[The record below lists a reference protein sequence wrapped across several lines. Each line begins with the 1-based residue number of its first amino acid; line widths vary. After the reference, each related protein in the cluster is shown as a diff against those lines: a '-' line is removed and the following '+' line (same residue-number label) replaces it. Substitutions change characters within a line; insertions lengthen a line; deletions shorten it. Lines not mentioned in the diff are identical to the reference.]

1 MATKKKIEKETKK
14 TVKPKAKKP
23 ARIAMQSVAG
33 GEVAPK
39 AVKKVKE
46 AKDAKEIKEIK
57 EVKEV
62 EAVKEVKEKEVESVK
77 EKKGF
82 SGKYFYAVGR
92 RKSSVA
98 QVRLYKDEKAGDNDY
113 IINNK
118 KAKEY
123 FPGVSLQ
130 NVLFAPFKA
139 VGTHGKFKFT
149 ILVRGGGFRGQ
160 VEATQL
166 GIARAL
172 VKSDE
177 TLRKALKDLKF
188 LTRDSRKVE
197 RKKPGLKRA
206 RRAPQWQKR

>member
-1 MATKKKIEKETKK
+1 MATKKKIEKEPKK
-14 TVKPKAKKP
+14 PVKPKVKK
-23 ARIAMQSVAG
+23 
-33 GEVAPK
+33 EVVVK
-39 AVKKVKE
+39 GVKKVKE
-46 AKDAKEIKEIK
+46 VKEIKEAKEIKEVEVIK
-57 EVKEV
+57 EVKGKEI
-62 EAVKEVKEKEVESVK
+62 EAVK

-98 QVRLYKDEKAGDNDY
+98 QVRLYPDEKAGENDY
-113 IINNK
+113 IINSK
-118 KAKEY
+118 KAKDY
-123 FPGVSLQ
+123 FPGASLQ

-139 VGTHGKFKFT
+139 VGTHGKFKFS

-160 VEATQL
+160 VDASQL

-177 TLRKALKDLKF
+177 TFRKALKDLKF

-197 RKKPGLKRA
+197 RKKPGLKKA
-206 RRAPQWQKR
+206 RKSPQWAKR

>member
-1 MATKKKIEKETKK
+1 MATKKKIEEKEIRKPTKL
-14 TVKPKAKKP
+14 KAKKP
-23 ARIAMQSVAG
+23 AVVKG
-33 GEVAPK
+33 
-39 AVKKVKE
+39 VKKVKE
-46 AKDAKEIKEIK
+46 VKKVKKETEKTKEIETVKEVK

-62 EAVKEVKEKEVESVK
+62 EAVK

-98 QVRLYKDEKAGDNDY
+98 QVRIYPDEKAGENDY
-113 IINNK
+113 IVNNK
-118 KAKEY
+118 KAKDY

-130 NVLFAPFKA
+130 NTLFAPSKA
-139 VGTHGKFKFT
+139 VGTHGKFKFS

-160 VEATQL
+160 VEASQL

-172 VKSDE
+172 VKYDE
-177 TLRKALKDLKF
+177 SLRKALKDQKF

-197 RKKPGLKRA
+197 RKKPGLKKA
-206 RRAPQWQKR
+206 RKSPQWAKR